1 MMLVMGAGFQFSSL
15 TSGVVGQSVT
25 AGDQQQWHYSS
36 IVTGAQS
43 TTQNNAHRYTQQT
56 QEQFIAWS
64 THKAAQA
71 QHTKEKERQAH
82 YASSNVTQRTGTHK
96 TTQQSNT
103 RTAPS
108 TQEHKAQHIK
118 EQESTAC
125 LIYCHTRASGISSTH
140 APDQLTTP
148 LVCNKVISDY
158 LCSFARLIAFP
169 LCPENQKR
177 W

>member
-25 AGDQQQWHYSS
+25 AGDQQQSHYSS
-36 IVTGAQS
+36 IVTQAQS
-43 TTQNNAHRYTQQT
+43 TTENNTQQT
-56 QEQFIAWS
+56 QEQFIARS

-71 QHTKEKERQAH
+71 RSTQGTGETSTAH
-82 YASSNVTQRTGTHK
+82 
-96 TTQQSNT
+96 
-103 RTAPS
+103 S

-125 LIYCHTRASGISSTH
+125 LIYCHTGASGISSTH

-158 LCSFARLIAFP
+158 LCSFA
-169 LCPENQKR
+169 
-177 W
+177 